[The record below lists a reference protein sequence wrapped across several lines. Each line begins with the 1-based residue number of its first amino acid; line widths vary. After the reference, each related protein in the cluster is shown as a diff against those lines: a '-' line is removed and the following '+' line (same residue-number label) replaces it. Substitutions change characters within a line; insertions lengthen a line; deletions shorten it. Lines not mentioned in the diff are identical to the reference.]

1 MKQKIFYFISVGKKD
16 STYIQNIAS
25 PYNDP
30 TCVELGTLKVSTLNN
45 NQTVTILDPLTWSPI
60 PVAPTPGNPLNT
72 YNWLWNYHCGR

>member
-16 STYIQNIAS
+16 RTYIQQIAS

-30 TCVELGTLKVSTLNN
+30 TCVELGTLKVSPLNN

-60 PVAPTPGNPLNT
+60 PIIRPQNTLNT
-72 YNWLWNYHCGR
+72 YNWVWGYTCGR

>member
-30 TCVELGTLKVSTLNN
+30 TCVELGTLKVSPLNN
-45 NQTVTILDPLTWSPI
+45 NQTVTILDPLTWSQIVP
-60 PVAPTPGNPLNT
+60 PTSGNPLNT
-72 YNWLWNYHCGR
+72 YNWLWDYNCGR